1 MARSRHLWKSE
12 RIAMISGWLQPRDHA
27 VAARTVSTLCMVAAG
42 VTIVFAF
49 SQPGG
54 SSGALVIALT
64 VVVAAAAMFAGWMMR
79 YLPANHELGWAAVP
93 FLGIGAIVAL
103 DVLTSDGSVPAQ
115 VFFFFPALYAASQL
129 KRHGAA
135 TVCAC
140 AVAGVAVVTFATASA
155 GSAVLDLVYVGAALL
170 TTAAL
175 LIRAG
180 ERQDELVAQLQHQAT
195 IDALTGL
202 ATRRVLDQAAQ
213 AALSGAVRAEGTALI
228 VIDIDNFK
236 SVNDRHGH
244 PGGDHVLV
252 QLAALLTAGCRKG
265 DVVSRLGGDE
275 IALLLPGCSYDD
287 LLNRADQ
294 ILWAVRAQQFVVGD
308 GPPISLS
315 ISAGL
320 AHAPTHASDLRSLYA
335 AADAALYDA
344 KRAGRDRVGV
354 PPTPVAGP
362 LVPDDAQLL
371 TPTLRTPR
379 RDPDGPLA
387 LRRAR

>member
-1 MARSRHLWKSE
+1 MARWRHLRQSE
-12 RIAMISGWLQPRDHA
+12 RLALVSGWLQPRDHA

-49 SQPGG
+49 SQPGHY
-54 SSGALVIALT
+54 GALVIALT
-64 VVVAAAAMFAGWMMR
+64 VVVATAAMFAGWMMR

-93 FLGIGAIVAL
+93 FIGIAAIVAL

-115 VFFFFPALYAASQL
+115 VFFFFPALYGASQL

-140 AVAGVAVVTFATASA
+140 AVVGVAVVTFATAPA
-155 GSAVLDLVYVGAALL
+155 GSALLDLVYVGAALL

-180 ERQDELVAQLQHQAT
+180 ERQDELIAQLQHQAT

-213 AALSGAVRAEGTALI
+213 SALTGVARAEGTALI
-228 VIDIDNFK
+228 VLDIDHFK
-236 SVNDRHGH
+236 SVNDHHGH
-244 PGGDHVLV
+244 PGGDQALV
-252 QLAALLTAGCRKG
+252 QLATLLTDGCRKG

-275 IALLLPGCSYDD
+275 IALLLPGCSYAD
-287 LLNRADQ
+287 LLKRADQ
-294 ILWAVRAQQFVVGD
+294 ILWAVRAHQFGVDD

-315 ISAGL
+315 VSAGL

-354 PPTPVAGP
+354 PPAAVAGP
-362 LVPDDAQLL
+362 LAPDDTLL
-371 TPTLRTPR
+371 LKPMVR
-379 RDPDGPLA
+379 RPHPGPDGPFA
-387 LRRAR
+387 LRRTR

>member
-1 MARSRHLWKSE
+1 MAHWRHLWTSE
-12 RIAMISGWLQPRDHA
+12 RIAMVSGSLQPRDHA

-49 SQPGG
+49 SQPGNY
-54 SSGALVIALT
+54 GALVIALT
-64 VVVAAAAMFAGWMMR
+64 VVVATAAMFAGWMMR

-135 TVCAC
+135 TVCGF
-140 AVAGVAVVTFATASA
+140 AVIGVAVVTFATAPA
-155 GSAVLDLVYVGAALL
+155 GSALLDLVYVGAALL

-180 ERQDELVAQLQHQAT
+180 ERQEELVAQLQHQAT
-195 IDALTGL
+195 IDPLTGL

-213 AALSGAVRAEGTALI
+213 SALSVATRAEGTALI
-228 VIDIDNFK
+228 VLDIDNFK
-236 SVNDRHGH
+236 LVNDHYGH
-244 PGGDHVLV
+244 PGGDEALV

-275 IALLLPGCSYDD
+275 IALLLPGCSYAD

-294 ILWAVRAQQFVVGD
+294 ILWAVRAGQFDIGG

-315 ISAGL
+315 VSAGL

-344 KRAGRDRVGV
+344 KRAGRDRVGL
-354 PPTPVAGP
+354 PRSPVSGP
-362 LVPDDAQLL
+362 LAPDDGVLL
-371 TPTLRTPR
+371 TPALRLPHLE
-379 RDPDGPLA
+379 PDGPRSLG
-387 LRRAR
+387 RAQ